1 MKIKLLLLL
10 SLTVLQANAQNAFL
24 HFSGQ
29 VTDAQTKQPVNGATV
44 TLTSK
49 VPAGSIT
56 DEKGRFNI
64 ARIPPGEYLLKVS
77 YIGYQPFQQSVF
89 LTADVNDYH
98 VSLENIGLFVQ
109 PVEITSLRAGKDAP
123 FAKTELSREILNKEN
138 LGQDLPFLLNQL
150 PSVVTTSDAGAGV
163 GYTSI
168 WIRGSDATRINV
180 TINGIPVN
188 DAESAGTYWV
198 DLPDIVS
205 SAGSIQV
212 QRGVGTSTNGAGAF
226 GATINVSTNEFF
238 DKPYASI
245 NSSFGSFN
253 TWKNTVSAG
262 SGLLNDHFTIDAR
275 LSKISSD
282 GYIDRASS
290 SLESFYVSAAYLNK
304 KTAIRLN
311 VFSGKEKTYQAWNGV
326 PEDSLKTHRT
336 YNGLGL
342 MPDGTYYN
350 NQTDNYEQDYYQ
362 FFINHEISS
371 HLNFNAAAFLTR
383 GIGYYEEYKIQEP
396 YSNYNVKDPVF
407 GNDTLSATDLI
418 RRLYLD
424 NYFYGGIFSL
434 NYNSS
439 KLNWNLGGG
448 WNQYDGKHY
457 GKVDWAQN
465 GGFDKNYQWYYNLAH
480 KWDFN
485 IYWKGEMPLTG
496 MLKAFADLQYR
507 HIKYDINGF
516 DANPGLIQRNTYNFF
531 NPKIGL
537 NYALSK
543 DDRLYASYAIG
554 NKEPNRDDFE
564 ANQTETPKP
573 ETMGDLELGYDHT
586 TGVFSVHANAYYM
599 DYKNQLVLTG
609 KINDV
614 GAYTRS
620 NIPQSYRLGLE
631 LSGNVKFARI
641 FSLAANATVSRN
653 KIGHFTEYIDNYDNG
668 KQNAVYHGQTDISF
682 SPALTS
688 GFTLSAAP
696 AKGLEV
702 SLIGKYVSRRYL
714 DNTSNNDRSLSPY
727 FVNNMQVNYIFKPE
741 WVKEIDLSLL
751 VNNIFSVNYLSNGY
765 SYTYI
770 QGGKAYTQNNFF
782 PQAPVNFLLGV
793 SVRL

>member
-10 SLTVLQANAQNAFL
+10 SLTVLQANAQSPLL

-29 VTDAQTKQPVNGATV
+29 ISDAQTKQPINGATV

-56 DEKGRFNI
+56 DEKGRFKI
-64 ARIPPGEYLLKVS
+64 PRIPPGEYLLKVS
-77 YIGYQPFQQSVF
+77 YIGYQPFQQSIF
-89 LTADVNDYH
+89 LTADVDDYH
-98 VSLENIGLFVQ
+98 ASLENIGLFVQ
-109 PVEITSLRAGKDAP
+109 PVEITSLRAAKDAP
-123 FAKTELSREILNKEN
+123 FAKTELGREILKKEN

-163 GYTSI
+163 GYTGI

-198 DLPDIVS
+198 DIPDIVS
-205 SAGSIQV
+205 SASSIQV
-212 QRGVGTSTNGAGAF
+212 QRGVGTSTNGDGAF
-226 GATINVSTNEFF
+226 GATINVGTNEFF
-238 DKPYASI
+238 DKPYAAI

-253 TWKNTVSAG
+253 TWKNTINAG

-290 SLESFYVSAAYLNK
+290 SLESFYVSTAYLNK
-304 KTAIRLN
+304 KTALRLN

-362 FFINHEISS
+362 LFINHEISS

-396 YSNYNVKDPVF
+396 YSNYGVKDPVF
-407 GNDTLSATDLI
+407 GNDTVSATDLI

-439 KLNWNLGGG
+439 KLSWNLGGG

-465 GGFDKNYQWYYNLAH
+465 GGFDKDYQWYYNLAH

-485 IYWKGEMPLTG
+485 IYWKGEMPLTRR
-496 MLKAFADLQYR
+496 LKAFVDLQYR
-507 HIKYDINGF
+507 YIKYDINGF

-531 NPKIGL
+531 NPKLGL
-537 NYALSK
+537 NYALSP
-543 DDRLYASYAIG
+543 DDRLYTSYAIG

-564 ANQTETPKP
+564 ANQIQTPKP

-631 LSGNVKFARI
+631 LSGNVKFARV

-688 GFTLSAAP
+688 GLMLSAAP

-714 DNTSNNDRSLSPY
+714 DNTSNDDRSLSPY
-727 FVNNMQVNYIFKPE
+727 FVNNVQVNYIFKPE

-751 VNNIFSVNYLSNGY
+751 VNNIFSAKYITNGY
-765 SYTYI
+765 TYTYI

-793 SVRL
+793 TVKL